1 LAFRQGITGS
11 VGPSRLRHRQE
22 RLLNDCNLVLFFAI
36 TDVSRNSDRGGFWWD
51 RRSTSTRSAARQGG
65 VSNQLRHLPHHPTNR
80 ALIGPS
86 LFGVVNRPAGHE
98 PGFHYSEANKNSGLT
113 WDPATLDRYLAAP
126 RQVVPGTFMTF
137 PGLKD
142 PSQRAEVIAFLETL
156 H

>member
-1 LAFRQGITGS
+1 MIATSFCSSRSPTFLAILTVAVFGGIAAAPAQEVQQGKAVFQT
-11 VGPSRLRHRQE
+11 
-22 RLLNDCNLVLFFAI
+22 NCAI
-36 TDVSRNSDRGGFWWD
+36 CHTI
-51 RRSTSTRSAARQGG
+51 Q
-65 VSNQLRHLPHHPTNR
+65 PNR